1 VIKVPGG
8 AVLRGRKKTKRKIL
22 AHLQQRPEHLAAASS
37 AGTSL
42 EAKLKHITVTLATWG
57 AMWDV
62 YLDPNSGCTSLQ
74 TSTMSGG
81 KWQRLTRE
89 DEARTEEL
97 GRAADPNS
105 QDQQELVREMKEHL
119 KKKNFGRPVEW
130 ALVQDHP
137 WSTPQLR
144 KLDTPVDVEGKPWKE

>member
-1 VIKVPGG
+1 
-8 AVLRGRKKTKRKIL
+8 
-22 AHLQQRPEHLAAASS
+22 
-37 AGTSL
+37 
-42 EAKLKHITVTLATWG
+42 
-57 AMWDV
+57 
-62 YLDPNSGCTSLQ
+62 
-74 TSTMSGG
+74 MSGG

-119 KKKNFGRPVEW
+119 KKLQDLRRTEDPRLSFSTPEFKDAQRTFTDNFKAGWLGGRGSKGAGALGKNFGRPVEW